1 MDKEKAVEIFKKITG
16 FQYTIDEK
24 EEAIKIILGDKE
36 LKEKLNKDKVFNV
49 LLWCTNPLIPR
60 WIERVEGDSFRKEV
74 NNAIQ

>member
-24 EEAIKIILGDKE
+24 EQAIKIVLDDKE
-36 LKEKLNKDKVFNV
+36 LKEKFAKEELFNV
-49 LLWCTNPLIPR
+49 LLWCTNHLIPR
-60 WIERVEGDSFRKEV
+60 WMERAEGHSFRKEV

>member
-16 FQYTIDEK
+16 LQYTIEEK
-24 EEAIKIILGDKE
+24 EKAIKIVLDDKE
-36 LKEKLNKDKVFNV
+36 LKEKLTKDEVFNV

-60 WIERVEGDSFRKEV
+60 WVEWAYSFRKEV